1 MILLALQ
8 CQIPENGASVDHTDF
23 HMNHFS
29 MDIKETLR
37 STRLLHGIAES
48 HLHKLE
54 KLAVEQH
61 YSDGTVLFAEN
72 TLHRTFYLIVDG
84 AVSLDIHVPRRGVV
98 RVLTV
103 GPGEILAWSAIL
115 GDGRMTTSAT
125 TTTPTRVIAWP
136 ADQLLALCQQDHEIG
151 FVFMQRIAQALSRRL
166 TATRLQLLDMFAE
179 TEPLPRPSSSISPSP

>member
-1 MILLALQ
+1 
-8 CQIPENGASVDHTDF
+8 
-23 HMNHFS
+23 
-29 MDIKETLR
+29 MDINETLR
-37 STRLLHGIAES
+37 STRLLHGITES
-48 HLHKLE
+48 QLHKLE
-54 KLAVEQH
+54 RLAEEQH
-61 YSDGTVLFAEN
+61 YAEGKVLFAEN
-72 TLHRTFYLIVDG
+72 ALHPTFYLIVDG
-84 AVSLDIHVPRRGVV
+84 TVMLDIHVPRRGMV

-136 ADQLLALCQQDHEIG
+136 ADQLLALCQKDHEVG

-179 TEPLPRPSSSISPSP
+179 SEPTPRPGA

>member
-1 MILLALQ
+1 
-8 CQIPENGASVDHTDF
+8 
-23 HMNHFS
+23 
-29 MDIKETLR
+29 MDADEVLR
-37 STRLLHGIAES
+37 STKLLHGIAES

-61 YSDGTVLFAEN
+61 YAVGTVLFAEN
-72 TLHRTFYLIVDG
+72 ALHHTFYLIIDG
-84 AVSLDIHVPRRGVV
+84 AVSLDIHVPRRGSV

-125 TTTPTRVIAWP
+125 TTSPTRVIAWP
-136 ADQLLALCQQDHEIG
+136 ADQLLALCQKDHEIG
-151 FVFMQRIAQALSRRL
+151 FVFIQRIAQALSRRL

-179 TEPLPRPSSSISPSP
+179 TEPVSRPGS

>member
-1 MILLALQ
+1 MLWLALLWE
-8 CQIPENGASVDHTDF
+8 IPENGVAVEDHEHQMD
-23 HMNHFS
+23 HS
-29 MDIKETLR
+29 RMDIKETLR
-37 STRLLHGIAES
+37 STKLLQGIAES

-61 YSDGTVLFAEN
+61 YAEGTILFAEN
-72 TLHRTFYLIVDG
+72 ALHRTFSLIVDG
-84 AVSLDIHVPRRGVV
+84 AVSLDIHVPRRGMV

-115 GDGRMTTSAT
+115 GDGSMTTSAT

-136 ADQLLALCQQDHEIG
+136 ADQLLALCQNDHEIG
-151 FVFMQRIAQALSRRL
+151 FVFMHRIAQALSRRL

-179 TEPLPRPSSSISPSP
+179 TEPIARPGY